1 MVLRTFALVWTL
13 AVVGCSATAVVP
25 ERASTDLRLAQ
36 VEGRLAALQLA
47 GVDSESYAM
56 SEARAWF
63 EMAFDANSQGERSAV
78 LREAL
83 SQTESILQSVECCG
97 GSIHVQ
103 APVSISRI
111 KEVRPDLWARL
122 QSLQQHQYFT
132 CAQGDIARLRVQL
145 VAAGHAYS
153 DLGWRHARPYVEAAD
168 RYTRQAEY
176 RVGSCA
182 QSERDEAAAEPGK
195 GSGAEAGVGSSLP
208 ALPSALGDSEAPRL
222 GGVKQ

>member
-13 AVVGCSATAVVP
+13 AGVGCSATVVAP

-36 VEGRLAALQLA
+36 VEARLAALQLA

-56 SEARAWF
+56 SEMRAWF
-63 EMAFDANSQGERSAV
+63 EMAFDANSQGERGAV
-78 LREAL
+78 LGAAL
-83 SQTESILQSVECCG
+83 SQAEAILRRVECCG

-103 APVSISRI
+103 APVSISRN

-122 QSLQQHQYFT
+122 QLLQQHQFFS

-176 RVGSCA
+176 RVRSCA
-182 QSERDEAAAEPGK
+182 QSERGEAAAEPGK
-195 GSGAEAGVGSSLP
+195 GSGVEAAVGLSLP
-208 ALPSALGDSEAPRL
+208 ALPSALGASEAPRL